1 MELENSIDAQGTII
15 RVVSGVTETA
25 TFAQDGFNV
34 TVTLN
39 AHGVKT
45 GDRIE
50 VATAAGA
57 ESAMGRFTVT
67 SVTANSFTYNADGED
82 IVAAASALKFKR
94 MYDVEAKTFSGPGGS
109 VAVIDATTLSSK
121 AKRKKMGL
129 MDEGQ
134 LGFTV
139 YYVPGKLGH
148 ETLRAARK
156 TRAPAQIEMAYSD
169 TPTTYWAFQ
178 GFVLAFPVTG
188 SVDGLIESAV
198 NIEIDGTIDEYADTV
213 PLEA

>member
-1 MELENSIDAQGTII
+1 MEIENSIEAQGTII
-15 RVVSGVTETA
+15 RVVSAATENA
-25 TFAQDGFNV
+25 TFAQDGVDV

-39 AHGVKT
+39 AHGLKT
-45 GDRIE
+45 GDRIQ
-50 VATAAGA
+50 VDTAAGA
-57 ESAMGRFTVT
+57 EFAVGRFTVK
-67 SVTANSFTYNADGED
+67 SVTANTFTYTADGED
-82 IVAAASALKFKR
+82 TVAAASALTFKK

-109 VAVIDATTLSSK
+109 AAVIDATTLSSTK
-121 AKRKKMGL
+121 KRKRMGL
-129 MDEGQ
+129 ADEGQ

-139 YYVPGKLGH
+139 YYVPGNPGH

-156 TRAPAQIEMAYSD
+156 ARAPAQIEMAYSD

-198 NIEIDGTIDEYADTV
+198 NIEIDGEITEYQDA
-213 PLEA
+213 A